1 MTFQPPRSE
10 EFPGW
15 PTGAGGTA
23 QRLYRLAA
31 DTRAVE
37 TILETRDEL
46 GEGSATISEGSSVE
60 GRLTGLRGLL
70 REHPSLPIDVGRYRV
85 VRWLGAGGMGI
96 VFEAVTRDGARR
108 VALKTLRRL
117 SASALFRFKNEFR
130 AAQSVVHP
138 NLIGLYELVAED
150 DAWFFT
156 MEFLEGTSFLA
167 RVCPGAPPPSA
178 RDAGATQL
186 VAPDDDA
193 SISEDLDAD
202 EVASTP
208 TEARRRAPGFDEPR
222 LRDALRQLAAGVSAL
237 HDAGKIHR
245 DLNPGNVFVTPE
257 GRVVVLDFGLITSVD
272 AGGEEADS
280 FDGVAGT
287 PGYMAPE
294 QAERA
299 GTEASD
305 WYAFG
310 VMLYE
315 ALAGQLPYRV
325 PFSRLFAAKREAAPA
340 PPSARCDGVPA
351 DLESLCLDL
360 MRPSPLDRPSGA
372 EVRRRLGVL
381 DREGASRAPAST
393 WIGRADELRALF
405 AQLDAVAPGRPV
417 IAWIHGASGIG
428 KTALLRRFGAMA
440 ADERSARA
448 LTGRCY
454 ERETLPYNAV
464 DALVDALTH
473 HLRGLSAEAATA
485 LLPPD
490 ILDLARLFPV
500 LQGVTAVAATPR
512 RRFEV
517 RDPDEVRRRAFAC
530 LRALLGRIGATQ
542 PLVLCLDDLQWGDVE
557 SARLLVEVLGR
568 RDDAPPPP
576 ALLLVGAYRSDE
588 AAGSALLRELR
599 GPRGAEGERLGL
611 GLELALGP
619 LTPRDAVALARASAG
634 PDASAEA
641 IAAAGDGNPFMIEE
655 LGRCSWQPGE
665 TSLDA
670 MMHARIARLPAP
682 ARRLLE
688 VLAVAGRPVP
698 QGVAIEVAA
707 VDAEAHTALHALRIG
722 RFVRVQR
729 QRASA
734 QLEVAHD
741 RLRAASVA
749 RLDARA
755 LAELHLRL
763 GRALEAGRS
772 AEPEVLA
779 LHFQA
784 AGRLDQAAE
793 HLAAAAGQA
802 AAALAFDHAAELYG
816 RAIAMGSPLPDA
828 HRELTERRADALA
841 GAGRPGEAA
850 PLYLASAER
859 APPPQALD
867 LRRRAAEQ
875 LLVSG
880 RLGEGLELL
889 RPVFAALDLDLDPPT
904 SGARALVGL
913 GLRLGRLKLRGTRLR
928 ERGHRMSFEERAR
941 IAACGSAARGLAG
954 VFPLQAGA
962 FTAQGLLLALDTGEA
977 LAAALG
983 LAARG
988 ADAVEQGAST
998 WGAALFA
1005 EARRLAAHTAE
1016 PRALACAEHHEG
1028 VARFSEGRFREAL
1041 AHADAALA
1049 LYRDRCTGTTKEQSL
1064 CRALAQRSLLALG
1077 ELTELRRRALGWQ
1090 RETDGASDLFSST
1103 EAALAF
1109 APPRFAAGEP
1119 ERACSEARAALRI
1132 FARELPPDREPSL
1145 QHLAALTIE
1154 ARAAL
1159 YQGLPR
1165 EALRRLDPGLP
1176 AIERAHLLLHR
1187 STRVEVLEIRGI
1199 ALAAAAGLEPD
1210 RRRADPR
1217 LRAAEAC
1224 AARLDREQLRHAIAA
1239 AALIRARIARA
1250 RDLPD
1255 AAVGLLRA
1263 AAAAYDAAGMK
1274 LHAACARRG
1283 EGRIVGGAEGLARV
1297 MSADATLEAE
1307 GVREPWRW
1315 AAMLTGAT
1323 R

>member
-1 MTFQPPRSE
+1 MTLQPHRSE

-23 QRLYRLAA
+23 QRLYRLVA
-31 DTRAVE
+31 DTRAEE
-37 TILETRDEL
+37 TILATRDEL
-46 GEGSATISEGSSVE
+46 GEQSSTLGDGSGVE
-60 GRLTGLRGLL
+60 SRLSGLRGLL
-70 REHPSLPIDVGRYRV
+70 RENPSLPIDVGRYRV

-96 VFEAVTRDGARR
+96 VYEAVTRDGSRR
-108 VALKTLRRL
+108 VALKTLQRL

-138 NLIGLYELVAED
+138 NLIGLYELVSED

-156 MEFLEGTSFLA
+156 MELLEGTSFLA
-167 RVCPGAPPPSA
+167 RVCPGAEPA
-178 RDAGATQL
+178 RAPEGGATQL
-186 VAPDDDA
+186 VDHEDDA
-193 SISEDLDAD
+193 SSGDELDPGELDAA
-202 EVASTP
+202 EA
-208 TEARRRAPGFDEPR
+208 EARRAAPGFDEPR

-237 HDAGKIHR
+237 HEAGKVHR
-245 DLNPGNVFVTPE
+245 DLNPGNVIVTPE
-257 GRVVVLDFGLITSVD
+257 GRVVVLDFGLIASVAASGD
-272 AGGEEADS
+272 EADS

-305 WYAFG
+305 WYAVG

-315 ALAGQLPYRV
+315 ALAGQLPFRV
-325 PFSRLFAAKREAAPA
+325 PFSRLFAAKRELTPT
-340 PPSARCDGVPA
+340 PPSALRDRVPA

-360 MRPSPLDRPSGA
+360 MRPSPGDRPSGA
-372 EVRRRLGVL
+372 EVRRRLGVP
-381 DREGASRAPAST
+381 EGESGSRALTPT
-393 WIGRADELRALF
+393 WIGRIDELRALF
-405 AQLDAVAPGRPV
+405 AALADVAKGRPV

-428 KTALLRRFGAMA
+428 KTALLRQFGAMA
-440 ADERSARA
+440 AEQRSARV

-473 HLRGLSAEAATA
+473 HLRGLGAEAATA

-500 LQGVTAVAATPR
+500 LQGVPAVATTPR

-517 RDPDEVRRRAFAC
+517 RDPDEVRRRALAC

-557 SARLLVEVLGR
+557 SARLLVEVLGP

-599 GPRGAEGERLGL
+599 GWRGAEGERLVHGL
-611 GLELALGP
+611 DLAIGP
-619 LTPRDAVALARASAG
+619 LAPDDAVALARASAG
-634 PDASAEA
+634 PDAAAEA
-641 IAAAGDGNPFMIEE
+641 IAAAGEGNPFMIEE
-655 LGRCSWQPGE
+655 LARCSWEPGE
-665 TSLDA
+665 PSLDA
-670 MMHARIARLPAP
+670 LMSARITRLPAP

-688 VLAVAGRPVP
+688 AIAVAGRPVP
-698 QGVAIEVAA
+698 RGVAIEVAA
-707 VDAEAHTALHALRIG
+707 VGAEADAALHALRIG
-722 RFVRVQR
+722 RFVRVHGL
-729 QRASA
+729 RAAAS
-734 QLEVAHD
+734 LEVAHD

-755 LAELHLRL
+755 LAEVHLGL

-779 LHFQA
+779 LHFHA
-784 AGRLDQAAE
+784 AGRLDEAAE
-793 HLAAAAGQA
+793 HLAAAAGHA

-816 RAIAMGSPLPDA
+816 RAIALGSRGPHA

-841 GAGRPGEAA
+841 AAGLPGEAA
-850 PLYLASAER
+850 PLYLACAES
-859 APPPQALD
+859 APPPRALD

-880 RLGEGLELL
+880 RFGEGLEVL
-889 RPVFAALDLDLDPPT
+889 RPVLAALDLDPPW
-904 SGARALVGL
+904 SGARALVVL
-913 GLRLGRLKLRGTRLR
+913 GLRLGRLKLRGTRLG

-941 IAACGSAARGLAG
+941 IAACSSAARGLAG
-954 VFPLQAGA
+954 VAPVQAGA
-962 FTAQGLLLALDTGEA
+962 FAAQALLLALDAGEA
-977 LAAALG
+977 LAAAVG

-988 ADAVEQGAST
+988 ADAVEQGAPA
-998 WGAALFA
+998 WGAALLA
-1005 EARRLAAHTAE
+1005 EARRLAVQTAE
-1016 PRALACAEHHEG
+1016 PMALACAEHHQG
-1028 VARFSEGRFREAL
+1028 VARFSEGRFRDAL

-1064 CRALAQRSLLALG
+1064 CRALALRSLLALG
-1077 ELTELRRRALGWQ
+1077 DLTERTRRALGWQ
-1090 RETDGASDLFSST
+1090 RETDGAADLFSST

-1109 APPRFAAGEP
+1109 APLRLAAGEP
-1119 ERACSEARAALRI
+1119 ERASSEARAALRI
-1132 FARELPPDREPSL
+1132 FGRELPLDREAPL
-1145 QHLAALTIE
+1145 QHLAALAID

-1165 EALRRLDPGLP
+1165 EALRRLDLGFP
-1176 AIERAHLLLHR
+1176 AIERSHLLLQR
-1187 STRVEVLEIRGI
+1187 SARVELLEIRGI
-1199 ALAAAAGLEPD
+1199 ALAAAAGLETD

-1217 LRAAEAC
+1217 LRAAEIC
-1224 AARLDREQLRHAIAA
+1224 AARLDREQLRHTAAA
-1239 AALIRARIARA
+1239 AALIRARIAAA
-1250 RDLPD
+1250 RDRPD
-1255 AAVGLLRA
+1255 AALRLLRVA
-1263 AAAAYDAAGMK
+1263 AAASDTAEMK
-1274 LHAACARRG
+1274 LHAACARRS
-1283 EGRIVGGAEGLARV
+1283 EGRILGGAEGLARV